1 MKVPFKLLIK
11 AVTQTGLRYAGGGR
25 MMYRVMII
33 DDEMSARRLLQV
45 SIDWKSLDMELVGE
59 AESGIEAINIIDE
72 LRPDIVFVDI
82 SMPFMNGIEFI
93 EVATKRYTDLMII
106 VLTGFDDFEYAR
118 QCVRLPVIEY
128 LLKPIVRQE
137 VTEVLTKIKEKLDKH
152 NSRTQEIGHEIT
164 PSDIEKIMQ
173 YLRDN
178 FTDSNINLTSVAQNF
193 GFNPSYLSR
202 KFKQET
208 GKSFVE
214 FLIKCRMERA
224 IVLAGTSKKMFCTAN
239 DVGIPDP
246 NYFGRCFKKYTG
258 SSYSDYVSSHT
269 QR

>member
-1 MKVPFKLLIK
+1 
-11 AVTQTGLRYAGGGR
+11 
-25 MMYRVMII
+25 MYRVMII

-45 SIDWKSLDMELVGE
+45 SIDWQSLDMELAGE
-59 AESGIEAINIIDE
+59 AASGIEAINIIDE

-93 EVATKRYTDLMII
+93 EIATKRYTDLVII
-106 VLTGFDDFEYAR
+106 ILTGFDEFEYAR
-118 QCVRLPVIEY
+118 QCVRLHVVEY
-128 LLKPIVRQE
+128 MLKPFVRQE
-137 VTEVLTKIKEKLDKH
+137 VIEVLTRIKENLDKH
-152 NSRTQEIGHEIT
+152 NTRTQEIGQDIT
-164 PSDIEKIMQ
+164 PSAIEQIMQ
-173 YLRDN
+173 YLRDSI
-178 FTDSNINLTSVAQNF
+178 TDSNINLTSVAQHF

-224 IVLAGTSKKMFCTAN
+224 IELAGTSKKMFCTAN
-239 DVGIPDP
+239 AVGIPDP

-258 SSYSDYVSSHT
+258 VSYSEYVSSHT
-269 QR
+269 LR